1 MATKKLQSTN
11 LEKIKIDKTARVIVE
26 GRMIID
32 IDAVQKRFG
41 GKMTKNGLSIPLEN
55 IEVHK
60 SDGGVEYVR
69 LPYKGYGIIAEVDV
83 PLNRLTNN

>member
-1 MATKKLQSTN
+1 MGK
-11 LEKIKIDKTARVIVE
+11 KIKIDKTSRVIVD

-41 GKMTKNGLSIPLEN
+41 GKMTKNGLSIPKEN

-60 SDGGVEYVR
+60 SEDGTEYVW
-69 LPYKGYGIIAEVDV
+69 LPFKGDGISAEVSI
-83 PLNRLTNN
+83 PLNRLTNKKNSNNKK

>member
-1 MATKKLQSTN
+1 MEK
-11 LEKIKIDKTARVIVE
+11 KIKIDKTARVIVD

-55 IEVHK
+55 IKVQKTEN
-60 SDGGVEYVR
+60 GEEYVW
-69 LPYKGYGIIAEVDV
+69 LPYKGGGITAEIAI

>member
-1 MATKKLQSTN
+1 MGK
-11 LEKIKIDKTARVIVE
+11 KIKIDKTARVIVD

-41 GKMTKNGLSIPLEN
+41 GKMTKNGLSILLEN

-60 SDGGVEYVR
+60 SDEGVEYVW
-69 LPYKGYGIIAEVDV
+69 LPYKGDGITAEITI
-83 PLNRLTNN
+83 PLNRLTNK

>member
-1 MATKKLQSTN
+1 MGK
-11 LEKIKIDKTARVIVE
+11 KIKIDKTARVIVDYC
-26 GRMIID
+26 RMTID

-60 SDGGVEYVR
+60 LKDGEEYVW
-69 LPYKGYGIIAEVDV
+69 LPYKGYRITAEIAI
-83 PLNRLTNN
+83 PLNRLTNK

>member
-1 MATKKLQSTN
+1 MEN
-11 LEKIKIDKTARVIVE
+11 EIKTDKTARVIVE
-26 GRMIID
+26 GRLKID
-32 IDAVQKRFG
+32 IEAVKKRFG

-60 SDGGVEYVR
+60 SEDGTEYVW
-69 LPYKGYGIIAEVDV
+69 LPFKGDGITAEISI

>member
-1 MATKKLQSTN
+1 MKKR
-11 LEKIKIDKTARVIVE
+11 IKIDKTARVIVD

-60 SDGGVEYVR
+60 SDGGVDYVW
-69 LPYKGYGIIAEVDV
+69 LPYKGDGIIAEVAV
-83 PLNRLTNN
+83 PLNRLIKN

>member
-1 MATKKLQSTN
+1 MEK
-11 LEKIKIDKTARVIVE
+11 KIKIDKTARVIVD

-55 IEVHK
+55 IQVHK
-60 SDGGVEYVR
+60 SEDGTEYVW
-69 LPYKGYGIIAEVDV
+69 LPYKGDGITAEISI
-83 PLNRLTNN
+83 PLKRLTKN

>member
-1 MATKKLQSTN
+1 MAK
-11 LEKIKIDKTARVIVE
+11 KIKIDKTARVIVD

-41 GKMTKNGLSIPLEN
+41 GKMTKDGLLIPLEN

-60 SDGGVEYVR
+60 RENGEEYVW
-69 LPYKGYGIIAEVDV
+69 LPYKGDGITAEVTV

>member
-1 MATKKLQSTN
+1 MEK
-11 LEKIKIDKTARVIVE
+11 KIKIDKTARVIVD

-55 IEVHK
+55 IEVQK
-60 SDGGVEYVR
+60 TENGEEFVW
-69 LPYKGYGIIAEVDV
+69 LPYKGDGITAEVAV
-83 PLNRLTNN
+83 PLNRLTNNQNTKQ

>member
-1 MATKKLQSTN
+1 MKN
-11 LEKIKIDKTARVIVE
+11 EIKIYKTARVIVE
-26 GRMIID
+26 GRLIID
-32 IDAVQKRFG
+32 IEAVKKRFG

-60 SDGGVEYVR
+60 SEDGTEYVW
-69 LPYKGYGIIAEVDV
+69 LPFKGDGVTAEISI

>member
-1 MATKKLQSTN
+1 MTK
-11 LEKIKIDKTARVIVE
+11 KIKIDKTAHVIVE

-41 GKMTKNGLSIPLEN
+41 GKMTKNGLLIPLEN

-69 LPYKGYGIIAEVDV
+69 LPYKGDGIIAEVAV

>member
-1 MATKKLQSTN
+1 MTD
-11 LEKIKIDKTARVIVE
+11 KIKIDKTARVIVE

-55 IEVHK
+55 IEIHK
-60 SDGGVEYVR
+60 TENGEEYVW
-69 LPYKGYGIIAEVDV
+69 LPYKGDGITAEISI
-83 PLNRLTNN
+83 PLNKLTNN